1 MVLTENALLLRFVV
15 LWLHCKVSMSE
26 EATEETEKA
35 VRPNDSPRRKS
46 CTTDGF
52 LAPSGELDFDL
63 PVQQGD
69 LSGLIGYGIVCLFL
83 LIL

>member
-1 MVLTENALLLRFVV
+1 
-15 LWLHCKVSMSE
+15 MSE

-35 VRPNDSPRRKS
+35 VTPNDSPRRKS

-63 PVQQGD
+63 PVQRD
-69 LSGLIGYGIVCLFL
+69 LSGLIRYVQYFMFVSPCIADKLRRNL
-83 LIL
+83 TSA